1 MRFRFEALLQIH
13 KNKENLL
20 QKELGVILTHKQTQ
34 QNRQDF
40 LKNTRE
46 NKINQV
52 NQRMTQDT
60 TIDTHFLYDM
70 FFKGNSLQ
78 NNRQKKIISEI
89 DTRTEAKREELV
101 EASRKRRTM
110 EILKDRDLEQYRSK
124 LAKMETESMDEI
136 ASNHWS
142 LNS

>member
-52 NQRMTQDT
+52 NQRMTQET

-70 FFKGNSLQ
+70 FFKGNSIQ

-89 DTRTEAKREELV
+89 NTRTEAKREELV

-142 LNS
+142 LSS

>member
-1 MRFRFEALLQIH
+1 MKFRFETLLKVH
-13 KNKENLL
+13 KNRENLL
-20 QKELGVILTHKQTQ
+20 QKQLGDILAHKQKQ

-40 LKNTRE
+40 LKNTRK

-60 TIDTHFLYDM
+60 TINTHFLYDM
-70 FFKGNSLQ
+70 FFKGNSFQ
-78 NNRQKKIISEI
+78 NNRQETIISEI
-89 DTRTEAKREELV
+89 DTRAEAKREELV

>member
-1 MRFRFEALLQIH
+1 MKFRFETLLKVH
-13 KNKENLL
+13 KNRENLL
-20 QKELGVILTHKQTQ
+20 QKELGEILAHKQKQ

-40 LKNTRE
+40 LKDARKNE
-46 NKINQV
+46 IKLV
-52 NQRMTQDT
+52 NQRMTKDT
-60 TIDTHFLYDM
+60 SINTYVLYNK
-70 FFKGNSLQ
+70 FFDGNYLQ
-78 NNRQKKIISEI
+78 NNRQETIISEI
-89 DTRTEAKREELV
+89 DTRAEAKREELV

-124 LAKMETESMDEI
+124 LAKLETESMDEI

>member
-60 TIDTHFLYDM
+60 TINTHFLYDM
-70 FFKGNSLQ
+70 FFKGNSFQ
-78 NNRQKKIISEI
+78 NNRQETIISEI
-89 DTRTEAKREELV
+89 DTRAEAKREELV

>member
-40 LKNTRE
+40 LKNTRAK
-46 NKINQV
+46 KINQV

-60 TIDTHFLYDM
+60 AIDTHFLYDM
-70 FFKGNSLQ
+70 FFKGNDLQ

-89 DTRTEAKREELV
+89 NTRAEAKREELV

-110 EILKDRDLEQYRSK
+110 EILKERDLKQYKIK
-124 LAKMETESMDEI
+124 LAKMETETMDEI
-136 ASNHWS
+136 ASNYWH

>member
-1 MRFRFEALLQIH
+1 MKFRFETLLKVH
-13 KNKENLL
+13 KNRENLL
-20 QKELGVILTHKQTQ
+20 QKQLGDILAHKQKQ

-52 NQRMTQDT
+52 NQRITQDT

-78 NNRQKKIISEI
+78 NSRQKTIISEI
-89 DTRTEAKREELV
+89 DTRAEAKREELV

-110 EILKDRDLEQYRSK
+110 EILKDSDLEQYRSK

>member
-1 MRFRFEALLQIH
+1 MKFRFGTLLKVH

-20 QKELGVILTHKQTQ
+20 QKQLGDILAHKQKQ
-34 QNRQDF
+34 QNRQDL
-40 LKNTRE
+40 LKDARNNE
-46 NKINQV
+46 IKQV
-52 NQRMTQDT
+52 NQRMTQNT

-70 FFKGNSLQ
+70 FFKGNYLQ

-89 DTRTEAKREELV
+89 NTRAEAKREELV

-110 EILKDRDLEQYRSK
+110 EILKERDLKQHK
-124 LAKMETESMDEI
+124 KKMAKIETETMDEI
-136 ASNHWS
+136 ASNYWH

>member
-70 FFKGNSLQ
+70 FFKGNYLQ

-89 DTRTEAKREELV
+89 NTRAEAKREELV

-110 EILKDRDLEQYRSK
+110 EILKERDLKQYKKK
-124 LAKMETESMDEI
+124 LAKIETETMDEI
-136 ASNHWS
+136 ASNYWHLKS
-142 LNS
+142 

>member
-1 MRFRFEALLQIH
+1 MKFRFETLLKVH
-13 KNKENLL
+13 KNRENLL
-20 QKELGVILTHKQTQ
+20 QKQLGDILAHKQKQ

-40 LKNTRE
+40 LKDARKNE
-46 NKINQV
+46 IKQV
-52 NQRMTQDT
+52 NQRMTQNT

-70 FFKGNSLQ
+70 FFKGNSIQ

-89 DTRTEAKREELV
+89 NTRTEAKREELV

-124 LAKMETESMDEI
+124 LAKLETESMDEI
-136 ASNHWS
+136 ASNYWS

>member
-1 MRFRFEALLQIH
+1 MRFRFEALLQMH

-20 QKELGVILTHKQTQ
+20 QKQLGDILAHKQTQ
-34 QNRQDF
+34 QNRKDF

-46 NKINQV
+46 NEIKQV
-52 NQRMTQDT
+52 NQRMTQGLN
-60 TIDTHFLYDM
+60 IDTYFLYNM
-70 FFKGNSLQ
+70 FFEGNHYQ
-78 NNRQKKIISEI
+78 NNRQQTIISEI
-89 DTRTEAKREELV
+89 DTRAESKREELV

-110 EILKDRDLEQYRSK
+110 EILKERDLKQYKNK
-124 LAKMETESMDEI
+124 LAKMETEAMDEV

>member
-1 MRFRFEALLQIH
+1 MKFRFETLLKVH
-13 KNKENLL
+13 KNRENLL
-20 QKELGVILTHKQTQ
+20 QKQLGDILAHKQTQ
-34 QNRQDF
+34 QSRQDL
-40 LKNTRE
+40 LKDARKNE
-46 NKINQV
+46 IKQV
-52 NQRMTQDT
+52 NQRMIKDT
-60 TIDTHFLYDM
+60 SINTYVLYNK
-70 FFKGNSLQ
+70 FFDGNYLQ
-78 NNRQKKIISEI
+78 NNRQETIISEI
-89 DTRTEAKREELV
+89 DTRAEAKREELV

>member
-89 DTRTEAKREELV
+89 DTRAEAKREELV

>member
-34 QNRQDF
+34 QSRQDF

-70 FFKGNSLQ
+70 FFKGNSFQ
-78 NNRQKKIISEI
+78 NNRQETIISEI
-89 DTRTEAKREELV
+89 DTRAEAKREELV

>member
-1 MRFRFEALLQIH
+1 MKFRFETLLKVH
-13 KNKENLL
+13 KNRENLL
-20 QKELGVILTHKQTQ
+20 QKQLGDVLAHKQKQ
-34 QNRQDF
+34 QNRQDL
-40 LKNTRE
+40 LKNTRK

-60 TIDTHFLYDM
+60 TINTHFLYDM
-70 FFKGNSLQ
+70 FFKGNSFQ
-78 NNRQKKIISEI
+78 NNRQETIISEI
-89 DTRTEAKREELV
+89 DTRAEAKREELV

>member
-70 FFKGNSLQ
+70 FFKGNYLQ

-89 DTRTEAKREELV
+89 NTRAEAKREELV

-110 EILKDRDLEQYRSK
+110 EILKERDLKQHK
-124 LAKMETESMDEI
+124 KKMAKIETETMDEI
-136 ASNHWS
+136 ASNYWHLKS
-142 LNS
+142 

>member
-20 QKELGVILTHKQTQ
+20 QKELGVILTHRQTQ

-40 LKNTRE
+40 LENTRE
-46 NKINQV
+46 NKITQV
-52 NQRMTQDT
+52 NQRMAQDI

-78 NNRQKKIISEI
+78 NNRQKTIISEI
-89 DTRTEAKREELV
+89 NTRAEAKREELV

-110 EILKDRDLEQYRSK
+110 EILKERDLKQHKKK
-124 LAKMETESMDEI
+124 LAKMETETMGEI
-136 ASNHWS
+136 ASNYWQLS
-142 LNS
+142 S

>member
-70 FFKGNSLQ
+70 FFKGNYLQ

-89 DTRTEAKREELV
+89 NTRAEAKREELV

-110 EILKDRDLEQYRSK
+110 EILKERDLKQHK
-124 LAKMETESMDEI
+124 KKMAKIETEIMDEI
-136 ASNHWS
+136 ASNYWH

>member
-1 MRFRFEALLQIH
+1 
-13 KNKENLL
+13 
-20 QKELGVILTHKQTQ
+20 
-34 QNRQDF
+34 
-40 LKNTRE
+40 
-46 NKINQV
+46 
-52 NQRMTQDT
+52 
-60 TIDTHFLYDM
+60 M

-89 DTRTEAKREELV
+89 DTRAEAKREELV

-124 LAKMETESMDEI
+124 LAKLETEAMDEI

>member
-70 FFKGNSLQ
+70 FFKGNYLQ

-89 DTRTEAKREELV
+89 NTRAEAKREELV

-110 EILKDRDLEQYRSK
+110 EILKERDLKQHK
-124 LAKMETESMDEI
+124 KKMAKIETETMDEI
-136 ASNHWS
+136 ASNYWH

>member
-1 MRFRFEALLQIH
+1 MKFRFGTLLKVH

-20 QKELGVILTHKQTQ
+20 QKQLGDILAHKQKQ

-40 LKNTRE
+40 LKNARK

-60 TIDTHFLYDM
+60 TINTHFLYDM
-70 FFKGNSLQ
+70 FFKGNYLQ
-78 NNRQKKIISEI
+78 NNRQETIISEI
-89 DTRTEAKREELV
+89 DTRAEAKREELV

>member
-1 MRFRFEALLQIH
+1 MKFRFETLLKVH
-13 KNKENLL
+13 KNRENLL
-20 QKELGVILTHKQTQ
+20 QKQLGDILAHKQKQ
-34 QNRQDF
+34 QNRQDL
-40 LKNTRE
+40 LKDARKNE
-46 NKINQV
+46 IKQV
-52 NQRMTQDT
+52 NQRMIKDT
-60 TIDTHFLYDM
+60 SINTYVLYNK
-70 FFKGNSLQ
+70 FFDGNYLQ
-78 NNRQKKIISEI
+78 NNRQETIISEI
-89 DTRTEAKREELV
+89 DTRAEAKREELV

>member
-1 MRFRFEALLQIH
+1 MKFRFETLLKVH
-13 KNKENLL
+13 KNRENLL
-20 QKELGVILTHKQTQ
+20 QKELGEILAHKQKQ

-40 LKNTRE
+40 LKDARKNE
-46 NKINQV
+46 IKQV
-52 NQRMTQDT
+52 NQRMIKDT
-60 TIDTHFLYDM
+60 SINTYVLYNK
-70 FFKGNSLQ
+70 FFDGNYLQ
-78 NNRQKKIISEI
+78 NNRQETIISEI
-89 DTRTEAKREELV
+89 DTRAEAKREELV

>member
-1 MRFRFEALLQIH
+1 MKFRFETLLKVH
-13 KNKENLL
+13 KNRENLL
-20 QKELGVILTHKQTQ
+20 QKQLGDILAHKQKQ

-40 LKNTRE
+40 LKNARK

-52 NQRMTQDT
+52 NQRMTQET
-60 TIDTHFLYDM
+60 TINTHFLYDM
-70 FFKGNSLQ
+70 FFKGNYLQ
-78 NNRQKKIISEI
+78 NNRQETIISEI
-89 DTRTEAKREELV
+89 DTRAEAKREELV

-110 EILKDRDLEQYRSK
+110 EILKDRDVEQYRSK

>member
-1 MRFRFEALLQIH
+1 MKFRFGTLLKVH

-20 QKELGVILTHKQTQ
+20 QKQLGDILAHKQKQ

-40 LKNTRE
+40 LKNTRK

-60 TIDTHFLYDM
+60 TINTHFLYDM
-70 FFKGNSLQ
+70 FFKGNYLQ
-78 NNRQKKIISEI
+78 NNRQETIISEI
-89 DTRTEAKREELV
+89 DTRAEAKREELV

-124 LAKMETESMDEI
+124 LAKMETESMDET

>member
-1 MRFRFEALLQIH
+1 MKFRFETLLKVH
-13 KNKENLL
+13 KNRENLL
-20 QKELGVILTHKQTQ
+20 QKQLGDIFAHKQKQ

-40 LKNTRE
+40 LKNTRK

-60 TIDTHFLYDM
+60 TINTHFLYDM
-70 FFKGNSLQ
+70 FFKGNSFQ
-78 NNRQKKIISEI
+78 NNRQETIISEI
-89 DTRTEAKREELV
+89 DTRAEAKREELV